1 VLDISD
7 KRHPVLQAQAK
18 AEMVKESTQAEGES
32 ETGSIEEQ
40 MSDPVQESLLRIELP
55 RVSLELSHHFAT
67 EAC

>member
-7 KRHPVLQAQAK
+7 KNHPVLQAQAK
-18 AEMVKESTQAEGES
+18 AEMVKESTQTEGES

-40 MSDPVQESLLRIELP
+40 MSDPVHESLLRIELP
-55 RVSLELSHHFAT
+55 RVSLELLHHFAT